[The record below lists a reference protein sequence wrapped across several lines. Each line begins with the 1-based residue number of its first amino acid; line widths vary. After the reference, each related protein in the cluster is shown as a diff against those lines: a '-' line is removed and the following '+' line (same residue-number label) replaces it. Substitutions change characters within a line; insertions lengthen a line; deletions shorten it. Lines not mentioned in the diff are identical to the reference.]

1 MNPDPIQPGTLDEL
15 ADVVK
20 AHPRVVA
27 FENCPAFADG
37 SSPAVVAM
45 NRISGVTQYDP
56 SEFTFTA
63 WAGTPLS
70 EIVSA
75 LAANGQYLPF
85 DPPFTG
91 TQSIGWTVN
100 LGLSGPG
107 AYRYGGVRDFIL
119 AIQFLDGA
127 GQLMRSGGKVV
138 KNVAGFD
145 LPKFFTGGLGCFGIL
160 TEVTFKVFPCPP
172 AMATL
177 AWPCDGIAQA
187 VEIAGKLGR
196 GPWDLD
202 ALELEPSRVVT
213 RIRGRAE
220 ALPERTQAIL
230 TAIPDGHLLPEDEAA
245 QLWARGTTFDWAPLD
260 GSLVKAPVTL
270 GQAVQLSQACDRAG
284 MTYRLGMG
292 GNVAWTA
299 HPDLPEVDRVLR
311 ELNLRGLIVR
321 GASSGLIGI
330 PLKSQISLDL
340 KTALDPQGRFPALN
354 A

>member
-1 MNPDPIQPGTLDEL
+1 MNPDPLQPGSLEEL
-15 ADVVK
+15 AALVK
-20 AHPRVVA
+20 SHPRVTA
-27 FENCPAFADG
+27 FQDDPATIR
-37 SSPAVVAM
+37 M

-63 WAGTPLS
+63 WSGTPLS
-70 EIVSA
+70 EIVTA

-100 LGLSGPG
+100 MGLSGPG

-119 AIQFLDGA
+119 AIQYLDGA
-127 GQLMRSGGKVV
+127 GQLLRSGGKVV

-145 LPKFFTGGLGCFGIL
+145 LPKFFTGGLGCYGIL

-172 AMATL
+172 ALVTL

-202 ALELEPSRVVT
+202 AVELESTRVLS

-220 ALPERTQAIL
+220 SLPERTQAIL
-230 TAIPDGHLLPEDEAA
+230 SALPGGHQLPDDEAGEI
-245 QLWARGTTFDWAPLD
+245 WRRGNTFDWAPLD
-260 GSLVKAPVTL
+260 ANLVKAPVTL
-270 GQAVQLSQACDRAG
+270 GQCVQVAQACERAG
-284 MTYRLGMG
+284 MAYRLGIG
-292 GNVAWTA
+292 GNVAWIA
-299 HPDLPEVDRVLR
+299 AAGLDEVDRLLR
-311 ELNLRGLIVR
+311 DLNFRGLIVR
-321 GASSGLIGI
+321 GPSSGLIGTPLDSRI
-330 PLKSQISLDL
+330 ARDLKS
-340 KTALDPQGRFPALN
+340 ALDPGGRFPHLQAS
-354 A
+354 